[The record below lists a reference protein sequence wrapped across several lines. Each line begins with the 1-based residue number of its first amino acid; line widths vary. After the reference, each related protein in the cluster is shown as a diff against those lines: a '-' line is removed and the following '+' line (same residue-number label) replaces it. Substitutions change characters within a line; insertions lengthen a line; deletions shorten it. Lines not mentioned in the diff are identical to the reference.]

1 MKVSYSMTLDG
12 LVRAL
17 QGRAH
22 TLADEIEA
30 GYRRGRVDSARLA
43 GKVGRERRNGG
54 DDDAVAGD

>member
-1 MKVSYSMTLDG
+1 MRMSYSLTLDG
-12 LVRAL
+12 LIRAL

-30 GYRRGRVDSARLA
+30 GYRRGRMTSARQA
-43 GKVGRERRNGG
+43 GKAGRERRDGG